1 MNISKHTIHK
11 AIYDLCLE
19 IENLPSSEQQ
29 TKCVVMASNLHGSAD
44 QLLDALR
51 DMLTTYRD
59 DTEMVLVTEE
69 RMEAWRRA
77 AELPND
83 GTQRG
88 RDAEATNATETRT
101 RPSLK

>member
-1 MNISKHTIHK
+1 MNIQKHTIHK

-19 IENLPSSEQQ
+19 IEKLPASEQQ
-29 TKCVVMASNLHGSAD
+29 TKCVVMASNLHVAAD

-83 GTQRG
+83 
-88 RDAEATNATETRT
+88 
-101 RPSLK
+101 